1 MYVSTK
7 IKTDHKMT
15 QFQGRWHRQCSFH
28 TRPHDDPHVGVCSV
42 VSDSETPWT
51 VAPYAPL
58 SVEFSRQE
66 YWSGCHFLLQGIFLT
81 QGWNSHSCVAGRF
94 FTIEIPGK
102 PHFYS
107 QKRRWG
113 ISMPRPGTAVQKR
126 GRGRSTGRK

>member
-66 YWSGCHFLLQGIFLT
+66 YWSGCHFLLQGIFPAQGLNLSIVCFLHCQQILYGLNHQGNQLLQLYIYIYIYTHT
-81 QGWNSHSCVAGRF
+81 QIYLIN
-94 FTIEIPGK
+94 
-102 PHFYS
+102 
-107 QKRRWG
+107 
-113 ISMPRPGTAVQKR
+113 
-126 GRGRSTGRK
+126 